1 MKRRERGEE
10 QKEIEDFKRTERQ
23 LLEKKKDLGDLEE
36 QKCLI

>member
-10 QKEIEDFKRTERQ
+10 RKDIEDFKRIERQ
-23 LLEKKKDLGDLEE
+23 LLAKAKDLGDLEE